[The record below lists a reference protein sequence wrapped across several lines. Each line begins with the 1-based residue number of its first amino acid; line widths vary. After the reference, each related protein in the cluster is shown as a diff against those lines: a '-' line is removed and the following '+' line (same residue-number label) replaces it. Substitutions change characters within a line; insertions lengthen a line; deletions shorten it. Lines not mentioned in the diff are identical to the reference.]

1 MHYVDCWIL
10 YSKFLKIG
18 MTILDTTDEL
28 CDSGWLKSIL
38 YKFMMAF
45 FLWLLGKVCGNAVGS
60 SSTIR
65 GDRRPATAGRSR
77 RDGSIARRLM
87 SRRVRLN
94 CTHHSY
100 SPAIYFIFASDRAL
114 LSVFL
119 SYCLRGS
126 IIHVLLL
133 ANETHGNV
141 LLLARSWCRHE

>member
-1 MHYVDCWIL
+1 M
-10 YSKFLKIG
+10 
-18 MTILDTTDEL
+18 
-28 CDSGWLKSIL
+28 
-38 YKFMMAF
+38 
-45 FLWLLGKVCGNAVGS
+45 LGKACGNAAAAS
-60 SSTIR
+60 SATR
-65 GDRRPATAGRSR
+65 GDRRRRAGRDD
-77 RDGSIARRLM
+77 DGSIARRLM

-141 LLLARSWCRHE
+141 LLLARS